1 MVAKKINRYEMN
13 KSVHN
18 IEYYPTECLGGEA
31 ESFAQI
37 TMIIEHDLLYGFMSV
52 AVA

>member
-37 TMIIEHDLLYGFMSV
+37 TMLTEYYYMDNDY
-52 AVA
+52 